1 MHHNALNLVK
11 LLLGPGRALQEM
23 TLTLVGN
30 PVVPPLQQR
39 RIRSQIM
46 KIARASCNVIVSF
59 LPQD

>member
-11 LLLGPGRALQEM
+11 LLLGPARALQEM